1 MPTYNFVCETCESQ
15 WELTQSINDQLPD
28 TCPQCG
34 GTEEDGV
41 FHQIYSGENF
51 CFCRQEPTTVGQ
63 QAEIN
68 ARRVGKEQIEL
79 MAEKSKPAN
88 HKGEF
93 SRKFKGGTK
102 TTERYKASRPWWRPH
117 SDKPLD
123 VKKLKDPTKY
133 ILTGKDN

>member
-1 MPTYNFVCETCESQ
+1 MPTYLFVCETCGVSGDVE
-15 WELTQSINDQLPD
+15 QSICDALPD
-28 TCPQCG
+28 TCPECG
-34 GTEEDGV
+34 EQDASRW
-41 FHQIYSGENF
+41 HQIYSGENF